1 MTEELITNGVIVAL
15 AGEISDVERLKE
27 ISTAIAA
34 SAVFNEE
41 GGRQL
46 LTLDRDSN
54 QLVQYDIPK
63 AIFAAAGVLGAA
75 ILLTAGSMGIAS
87 IFAGIGALVRY
98 RGYRSHCLEHA
109 PLWFSVCLRMTPNK

>member
-75 ILLTAGSMGIAS
+75 IPLMADPMGIAS
-87 IFAGIGALVRY
+87 ILAGIGAL
-98 RGYRSHCLEHA
+98 GALQ
-109 PLWFSVCLRMTPNK
+109 